1 MNLSQKPETRFRKA
15 LMDSPKQLD
24 LGTWVGLQKA
34 FANVASG
41 CSAARAQCLKQVRDS
56 HLLDDLG
63 FTWDEFCAEHAG
75 ISRRHAD
82 NLIHQY
88 ERFGDA
94 YFRLT
99 EIAPVSPKTFQQ
111 IAAQVTPDTIEIDG
125 QPLALTPENAPKIR
139 AAIHSLRHQIRHP
152 AGVEAERRDPRPPAN
167 VIELRVR
174 LDAVLSDAAKAF
186 HAINPIVPSDLDVAS
201 LRSLA
206 AYGIDRF
213 RALSREFQ
221 ASSG

>member
-1 MNLSQKPETRFRKA
+1 
-15 LMDSPKQLD
+15 MDSQKQLD

-63 FTWDEFCAEHAG
+63 FTWEEFCTEHAG
-75 ISRRHAD
+75 ITRRHAD

-99 EIAPVSPKTFQQ
+99 EIAPVSPKIFQQ
-111 IAAQVTPDTIEIDG
+111 IAAQVTPDTIEING
-125 QPLALTPENAPKIR
+125 QPLALIPENAPKIR
-139 AAIHSLRHQIRHP
+139 AAIQSLRHQVQHP
-152 AGVEAERRDPRPPAN
+152 SGGVAERDPRPPAT
-167 VIELRVR
+167 VIELQVR
-174 LDAVLSDAAKAF
+174 LDAVLKDAAKAF

-206 AYGIDRF
+206 AYGFDRF
-213 RALSREFQ
+213 RALSHEFA
-221 ASSG
+221 ASP

>member
-1 MNLSQKPETRFRKA
+1 
-15 LMDSPKQLD
+15 MDSQKQLD
-24 LGTWVGLQKA
+24 LGSWVGLQKA
-34 FANVASG
+34 FANVSSG

-56 HLLDDLG
+56 HMLDDLG
-63 FTWDEFCAEHAG
+63 FTWEEFCTLHAG

-125 QPLALTPENAPKIR
+125 QPIAITPENAPKIR
-139 AAIHSLRHQIRHP
+139 AAIQSLRHQLQHP
-152 AGVEAERRDPRPPAN
+152 SGGEAGRDSRPPAD

-174 LDAVLSDAAKAF
+174 LDAVLNDAATAF
-186 HAINPIVPSDLDVAS
+186 HAINPMVQADCELAG

-206 AYGIDRF
+206 AYGIDKF
-213 RALSREFQ
+213 RALSREFE
-221 ASSG
+221 ASR

>member
-1 MNLSQKPETRFRKA
+1 MDSQK
-15 LMDSPKQLD
+15 QID

-56 HLLDDLG
+56 HMLDDLG
-63 FTWDEFCAEHAG
+63 FTWEEFCTLHAG

-139 AAIHSLRHQIRHP
+139 AAIQLLRHQIQHP
-152 AGVEAERRDPRPPAN
+152 SRGEAERDPRPPAN
-167 VIELRVR
+167 VIELRIR
-174 LDAVLSDAAKAF
+174 LDAVLKDAAKAF
-186 HAINPIVPSDLDVAS
+186 HAINPMVQVESELAG
-201 LRSLA
+201 LRGLA

-213 RALSREFQ
+213 RALSREFE
-221 ASSG
+221 ASR

>member
-1 MNLSQKPETRFRKA
+1 
-15 LMDSPKQLD
+15 MDSQKQLD
-24 LGTWVGLQKA
+24 LGSWVGLQKA
-34 FANVASG
+34 FANVSSG

-56 HLLDDLG
+56 HMLNDLG
-63 FTWDEFCAEHAG
+63 FTWEEFCTLHAG

-111 IAAQVTPDTIEIDG
+111 IVAQVTPDTIEING

-139 AAIHSLRHQIRHP
+139 AAIQLLRRQIQHP
-152 AGVEAERRDPRPPAN
+152 SEDSRPPAD
-167 VIELRVR
+167 VIELQLR
-174 LDAVLSDAAKAF
+174 LDAVLRDAAKAF
-186 HAINPIVPSDLDVAS
+186 HAIHPIAPPDLDLAS
-201 LRSLA
+201 LRAFA
-206 AYGIDRF
+206 AYGADKF
-213 RALSREFQ
+213 RALSREFE
-221 ASSG
+221 SSR

>member
-1 MNLSQKPETRFRKA
+1 MDSQKH
-15 LMDSPKQLD
+15 LD
-24 LGTWVGLQKA
+24 LGSWVGLQKA
-34 FANVASG
+34 FANVSSG

-56 HLLDDLG
+56 HMLDDLG
-63 FTWDEFCAEHAG
+63 FTWEEFCTLHAG

-111 IAAQVTPDTIEIDG
+111 IAAQVTPDTIEIEG
-125 QPLALTPENAPKIR
+125 QPLALTPENAPRIR
-139 AAIHSLRHQIRHP
+139 AAIQSLRRQLQHP
-152 AGVEAERRDPRPPAN
+152 SNDPSNGPRPPAN
-167 VIELRVR
+167 IIELRVR

-186 HAINPIVPSDLDVAS
+186 HALSPIAPSELESAS
-201 LRSLA
+201 LRGFA
-206 AYGIDRF
+206 AYGLDQF
-213 RALSREFQ
+213 RALSRDF
-221 ASSG
+221 AAKP

>member
-1 MNLSQKPETRFRKA
+1 MDSQKQF
-15 LMDSPKQLD
+15 D
-24 LGTWVGLQKA
+24 LGSWVGLQKA
-34 FANVASG
+34 FANVSSG

-56 HLLDDLG
+56 HMLDDLG
-63 FTWDEFCAEHAG
+63 FTWEEFCTLHAG

-139 AAIHSLRHQIRHP
+139 AAIQLLRQQIQHP
-152 AGVEAERRDPRPPAN
+152 SWGEAERDPRPPAN
-167 VIELRVR
+167 VIELRIR
-174 LDAVLSDAAKAF
+174 LDAVLKDAAKAF
-186 HAINPIVPSDLDVAS
+186 HAINPMVQVESELAG
-201 LRSLA
+201 LRGLA

-213 RALSREFQ
+213 RALSREFE
-221 ASSG
+221 ASP

>member
-1 MNLSQKPETRFRKA
+1 MDSQK
-15 LMDSPKQLD
+15 QLE
-24 LGTWVGLQKA
+24 LGSWVGLQKA
-34 FANVASG
+34 FANVSSG

-56 HLLDDLG
+56 HMLDDLG
-63 FTWDEFCAEHAG
+63 FTWDEFCTLHAG
-75 ISRRHAD
+75 ITRRHAD

-125 QPLALTPENAPKIR
+125 EPLALTPENAPKIR
-139 AAIHSLRHQIRHP
+139 AAIQSLRRQLQHP
-152 AGVEAERRDPRPPAN
+152 PGSESERRDPRPPAN
-167 VIELRVR
+167 VIELRIR
-174 LDAVLSDAAKAF
+174 LDAVLNDAARAF
-186 HAINPIVPSDLDVAS
+186 HALNPMVQADSELAS
-201 LRSLA
+201 LRGLA

-213 RALSREFQ
+213 RALSREFE
-221 ASSG
+221 ASR